1 MDEPIADISRATL
14 DGHIVLK
21 RSLASAGHYPPI
33 DVLTSVSRLMSRVA
47 SKPHNE
53 AARRLRGLLAAFQ
66 EARDL
71 ISIGAYVRG
80 ADAEVDRA
88 VDLMPAINAF
98 LRQRPEE
105 VTGYEDAVARLLAV
119 DPAFADPEEEAI
131 DGTFGTAVE
140 AAGGAS

>member
-1 MDEPIADISRATL
+1 MDEPIADISRATRRPHRAEAIARERGAL
-14 DGHIVLK
+14 
-21 RSLASAGHYPPI
+21 RSTYSPAFRAL
-33 DVLTSVSRLMSRVA
+33 SRVA

-53 AARRLRGLLAAFQ
+53 AARRLRGLLAAFRS
-66 EARDL
+66 AGL

-98 LRQRPEE
+98 LRQQPED
-105 VTGYEDAVARLLAV
+105 VTGYDDAVAQLLGV
-119 DPAFADPEEEAI
+119 DPEFAPRPAEEAF
-131 DGTFGTAVE
+131 DGTFGTAAE